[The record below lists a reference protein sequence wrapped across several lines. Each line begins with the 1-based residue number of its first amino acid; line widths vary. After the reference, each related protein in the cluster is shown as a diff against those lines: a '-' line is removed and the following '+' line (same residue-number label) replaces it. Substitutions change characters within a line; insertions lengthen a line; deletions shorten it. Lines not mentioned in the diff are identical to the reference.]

1 MYEIE
6 ISLIR
11 NFHQNNGQTNHSNE
25 WFVYLICELNYK
37 WLNQVNVKL
46 NMFSQNRF
54 LSLIKF
60 DMKILKVAEQVQPQ
74 GNDVIHN
81 CKSRLMLTEY

>member
-11 NFHQNNGQTNHSNE
+11 NFHQNNGQTNHWNE
-25 WFVYLICELNYK
+25 WFVCLICELNYK

-81 CKSRLMLTEY
+81 CESRLMLTEY

>member
-1 MYEIE
+1 M
-6 ISLIR
+6 
-11 NFHQNNGQTNHSNE
+11 
-25 WFVYLICELNYK
+25 
-37 WLNQVNVKL
+37 NQVNVKL

-60 DMKILKVAEQVQPQ
+60 DLKILKVAEQVQPQ